1 MRDPGKNPT
10 NIQKDLAQCT
20 DGTTVSSTVVL
31 CYTPVSHTT
40 DPGKKN
46 ITESAAPPAL
56 HHADY
61 ALSFADSN
69 HFHIPQS
76 QTPPPP
82 PGDVGKTTC
91 SIIPPANTTLKSFQV
106 SFSDHAVLLRLP
118 WLCPGKLRVS
128 SRLSPHVVQM
138 TAVELTRTELRYVF
152 GATGY

>member
-82 PGDVGKTTC
+82 WRRWK
-91 SIIPPANTTLKSFQV
+91 
-106 SFSDHAVLLRLP
+106 DHVFNH
-118 WLCPGKLRVS
+118 S
-128 SRLSPHVVQM
+128 SRKYHLEKLSGIFFRSRRSAAFAM
-138 TAVELTRTELRYVF
+138 AVSGEASGLESSVPPRCSNDRCR
-152 GATGY
+152 AH